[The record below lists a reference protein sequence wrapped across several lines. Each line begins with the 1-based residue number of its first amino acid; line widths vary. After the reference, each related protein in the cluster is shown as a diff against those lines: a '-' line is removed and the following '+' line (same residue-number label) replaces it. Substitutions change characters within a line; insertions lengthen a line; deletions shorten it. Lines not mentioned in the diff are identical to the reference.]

1 MTPQVRVHPTLAD
14 MADVYRL
21 SREGGPKSPRFARY
35 ARAAAETWGL
45 PAYNPMAGDYALA
58 AVETLLAMDAERT
71 TLECAERVVSFCA
84 YGGTVDLAVI
94 VASAGMWTDRVATE
108 VQYRTVAERRAGYG
122 LVYQW
127 TREELTLAGLERE
140 ACAETVRVL
149 WTALHGAARSMHAV
163 LHREGL
169 AYATAAR
176 CMSDPVAVE
185 RPSLEE
191 SAAVEGALAVLGDST
206 DPGEIAAVLF
216 GDPGAEA
223 MGWAKLGIS
232 DRAGYRWAI
241 ARAID
246 LQHLATTPVAR
257 VP

>member
-1 MTPQVRVHPTLAD
+1 MTPRVRVHPTLAA
-14 MADVYRL
+14 MAEVYRL
-21 SREGGPKSPRFARY
+21 SREGGPKSPRFALY
-35 ARAAAETWGL
+35 TKSASETWGL
-45 PAYNPMAGDYALA
+45 PAYNPMAGDHALT
-58 AVETLLAMDAERT
+58 AVETLLAMDAERVT
-71 TLECAERVVSFCA
+71 HECAERVVAVSG
-84 YGGTVDLAVI
+84 YTGSVDLAVI

-127 TREELTLAGLERE
+127 TREELTLQGLERE
-140 ACAETVRVL
+140 ACAETLRVV
-149 WTALHGAARSMHAV
+149 WTALHGPARSLSDV

-169 AYATAAR
+169 AYAMALR
-176 CMSDPVAVE
+176 CMTDPGSIE
-185 RPSLEE
+185 RPTPEE
-191 SAAVEGALAVLGDST
+191 SAAVTGAIEVLGETT

-223 MGWAKLGIS
+223 MGWATLGVG

-257 VP
+257 VS

>member
-1 MTPQVRVHPTLAD
+1 MTPRVRVHPTLAA
-14 MADVYRL
+14 MAEVYRL
-21 SREGGPKSPRFARY
+21 PKEGGPKSARFAQY
-35 ARAAAETWGL
+35 AKAAAEAWGF
-45 PAYNPMAGDYALA
+45 PAYNPMAGVHALA
-58 AVETLLAMDAERT
+58 AVETLLAMDAERVT
-71 TLECAERVVSFCA
+71 RQCAERVVSVSA
-84 YGGTVDLAVI
+84 YEGTVDLAVI

-108 VQYRTVAERRAGYG
+108 VQYRTIAERRAGHG

-127 TREELTLAGLERE
+127 TREELTLPALERE

-149 WTALHGAARSMHAV
+149 WTAMHGAARSMRSV

-169 AYATAAR
+169 AYAMAAQ
-176 CMSDPVAVE
+176 CMTDPVAVE
-185 RPSLEE
+185 PPSREE
-191 SAAVEGALAVLGDST
+191 SAAVEGALHVLGDSA

-223 MGWAKLGIS
+223 MGWATLGIG